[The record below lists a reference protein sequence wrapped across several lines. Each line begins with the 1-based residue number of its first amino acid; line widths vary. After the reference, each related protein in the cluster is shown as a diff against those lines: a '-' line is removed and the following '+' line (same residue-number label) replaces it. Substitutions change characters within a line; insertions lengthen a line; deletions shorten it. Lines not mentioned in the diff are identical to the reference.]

1 MFMLFNKS
9 YLFFY
14 IFNFNAALL
23 MKGYGQRKY
32 SFLETNELMVLFIEI
47 LKLKHLSQKKCK
59 YFEILQ
65 LLIYIH
71 TPQRV

>member
-1 MFMLFNKS
+1 
-9 YLFFY
+9 
-14 IFNFNAALL
+14 

-32 SFLETNELMVLFIEI
+32 SFLETSELKVLFIEI
-47 LKLKHLSQKKCK
+47 LKIKHLSQKKCK

-71 TPQRV
+71 TPEGFSWQLS